1 MSRALELRADYPRLE
16 SDLADWLKRRAR

>member
-1 MSRALELRADYPRLE
+1 MSRALELRTAYPRLE